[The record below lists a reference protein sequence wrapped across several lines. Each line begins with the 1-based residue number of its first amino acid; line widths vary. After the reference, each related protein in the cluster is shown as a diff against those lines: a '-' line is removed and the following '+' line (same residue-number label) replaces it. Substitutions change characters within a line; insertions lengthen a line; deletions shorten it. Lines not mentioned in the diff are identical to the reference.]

1 MSEKPQ
7 LSVLDRPNSYIGR
20 SVPRPNARRLLAGRG
35 QFPTDVS
42 LPRMVHVA
50 FARSPFA
57 HARIASV
64 DTEAARQAPGVVG
77 VFTGEDIA
85 GVCQPWVGT
94 LEHFAGMKSP
104 PQYPLAHN
112 VTRWQ
117 GEPVVAVVAQTRALA
132 EDALELLLIDYEE
145 LSPVT
150 DPETALDPETPLIHP
165 ELGDN
170 LVFSSK
176 VEAGDV
182 DRVFAEADLVVED
195 EFHFGRH
202 TGVTLEPRVVVADYD
217 PSEERLTAYHG
228 TQTPYQMQDVY
239 ARHLGLAEENVR
251 VVVKDIGGAFGIKL
265 HVHGEEMT
273 TCALSM
279 LLKRPVK
286 WSADRL
292 ESFVSDIHARDHRVR
307 ARLALTREGR
317 ILGYD
322 VDDLT
327 GVGAY
332 SVYPRTSVVE
342 GNQVIKLVGAPYTQ
356 EHYRAALKVVLQNK
370 NVMSQYRA
378 VGHPVAFAVTEA
390 LVDKAAAEL
399 GLDPLELRAV
409 NYVSDD
415 AYPYK
420 TASGFTYEGLSLQRS
435 LEKLKEMID
444 YQGLREEQSEL
455 RKKGVYRGIGIG
467 TFVEITAPGAAFY
480 GVGGARISSQ
490 DGCSMKLEPSG
501 KVQLAISINELGQG
515 TETIVAQIAA
525 TELGIAMEDIRVVT
539 GDTGATPYGG
549 AAWASRAAAIG
560 GEAALRAARALRESI
575 LEVAGAALQSSPSEL
590 DLRDGLVVNRED
602 GGERISLA
610 EVGRIAYF
618 RSDTLPPGFQP
629 QLSVVRHYSPQ
640 GLPFA
645 FTNGVHASYV
655 EVDAD
660 TGLVKLLKHWVVE
673 DCGRVLNPKLVDEQA
688 RGGVAQGIGM
698 ALFEECL
705 YSADGQLTNGSLAD
719 YLVPLSS
726 ELPDIEVAHIET
738 PSQSSEIGAKGA
750 GEAGTAASPAAI
762 MNAVN
767 DAIAPLG
774 GRVTA
779 MPMTPERILRSLK
792 RI

>member
-1 MSEKPQ
+1 MSHKSPF
-7 LSVLDRPNSYIGR
+7 SILDRPNSYIGR

-35 QFPTDVS
+35 QFSTDIN

-50 FARSPFA
+50 FARSPYA
-57 HARIASV
+57 HARITSI

-77 VFTGEDIA
+77 VFTGDDIA
-85 GVCQPWVGT
+85 EVCQPWVGT
-94 LEHFAGMKSP
+94 LEHFAGMKSA
-104 PQYPLAHN
+104 PQYPLARN
-112 VTRWQ
+112 VARWQ
-117 GEPVVAVVAQTRALA
+117 GEPVVAVVAHTRAQA
-132 EDALELLLIDYEE
+132 EDALELLLIEYEE
-145 LSPVT
+145 LPAVT
-150 DPETALDPETPLIHP
+150 DPETALDSETPLIHP

-170 LVFSSK
+170 LVFSST
-176 VEAGDV
+176 VETGDIE
-182 DRVFAEADLVVED
+182 RAFTEADLVVED

-217 PSEERLTAYHG
+217 PSEEQLTAYHG

-239 ARHLGLAEENVR
+239 ARHLGLAEEKVR
-251 VVVKDIGGAFGIKL
+251 VVAKDIGGAFGIKL
-265 HVHGEEMT
+265 HVYGEEMT
-273 TCALSM
+273 TCALSV

-286 WSADRL
+286 WVADRL

-307 ARLALTREGR
+307 ARLALTKDGR

-332 SVYPRTSVVE
+332 SVYPRTSAVE
-342 GNQVIKLVGAPYTQ
+342 GNQVIRLVGAPYTQ
-356 EHYRAALKVVLQNK
+356 QHYRAVLKVVLQNK

-378 VGHPVAFAVTEA
+378 VGHPVAFVVTES

-399 GLDPLELRAV
+399 DIDPAELRAR
-409 NYVSDD
+409 NYIPDD
-415 AYPYK
+415 AYPYT
-420 TASGFTYEGLSLQRS
+420 TASGYTYEGLSLQRS
-435 LEKLKEMID
+435 LEKLREMID
-444 YQGLREEQSEL
+444 YDALRDEQSQL
-455 RKKGVYRGIGIG
+455 RKRNIYRGIGFG
-467 TFVEITAPGAAFY
+467 TFVEITAPGPAFY
-480 GVGGARISSQ
+480 GVGGARISAQ

-501 KVQLAISINELGQG
+501 KVQLAISVNELGQG
-515 TETIVAQIAA
+515 TETIVAQVAA
-525 TELGIAMEDIRVVT
+525 TALGVAMEDIRVTT

-549 AAWASRAAAIG
+549 AAWASRGAAIG
-560 GEAALRAARALRESI
+560 SEAAASAAQSLRENI
-575 LEVAGAALQSSPSEL
+575 LEVAGAILQESPTDL
-590 DLRDGLVVNRED
+590 DLRDSQIVSSAD
-602 GGERISLA
+602 GEERISLA

-618 RSDTLPPGFQP
+618 RSDTLPPNFHP

-655 EVDAD
+655 EVDVD
-660 TGLVKLLKHWVVE
+660 TGLVRLLKHWVVE
-673 DCGRVLNPKLVDEQA
+673 DCGRVLNPKLVEEQA

-705 YSADGQLTNGSLAD
+705 YNSSGQLTNGSLAD
-719 YLVPLSS
+719 YLVPLAS
-726 ELPDIEVAHIET
+726 ELPDIEVTHMET
-738 PSQSSEIGAKGA
+738 PSQYSQIGAKGA

-774 GRVTA
+774 GRITT
-779 MPMTPERILRSLK
+779 MPMTPDRILRALK

>member
-7 LSVLDRPNSYIGR
+7 FSVLDRPNSYIGR

-35 QFPTDVS
+35 QYPTDVS
-42 LPRMVHVA
+42 LPRMVQVA

-57 HARIASV
+57 HARITSV

-85 GVCQPWVGT
+85 KVCQPWIGT
-94 LEHFAGMKSP
+94 LDHFAGMKSA
-104 PQYPLAHN
+104 PQYPLARD
-112 VTRWQ
+112 VVRWQ

-132 EDALELLLIDYEE
+132 EDALEMLLIDYEE
-145 LSPVT
+145 LPAVT

-165 ELGDN
+165 DLGDN

-176 VEAGDV
+176 VDSGDI
-182 DRVFAEADLVVED
+182 DSAFAEADLVVED

-251 VVVKDIGGAFGIKL
+251 VMVKDIGGAFGIKL

-273 TCALSM
+273 TCALSIM
-279 LLKRPVK
+279 LKRPVK
-286 WSADRL
+286 WTADRL
-292 ESFVSDIHARDHRVR
+292 ESFASDIHARDHRVR
-307 ARLALTREGR
+307 ARLALTKEGR

-356 EHYRAALKVVLQNK
+356 QHYRAALKVVLQNK

-378 VGHPVAFAVTEA
+378 VGHPIAFAVTEA

-399 GLDPLELRAV
+399 GLDPLDLRAL

-435 LEKLKEMID
+435 LEKLKDMID

-455 RKKGVYRGIGIG
+455 RKKGIYRGIGIG

-501 KVQLAISINELGQG
+501 KVQLAVSINELGQG

-525 TELGIAMEDIRVVT
+525 TELGITMEDISVVT

-560 GEAALRAARALRESI
+560 GEATLRAARALRESI
-575 LEVAGAALQSSPSEL
+575 LEVAGVTLQSSPSEL
-590 DLRDGLVVNRED
+590 DLRDGFVVSSED
-602 GGERISLA
+602 GEERISLA

-655 EVDAD
+655 EVDGD
-660 TGLVKLLKHWVVE
+660 TGLVRLLKHWVVE

-705 YSADGQLTNGSLAD
+705 YSSDGQLTNGSLAD

-738 PSQSSEIGAKGA
+738 PSLSSEIGAKGA

-774 GRVTA
+774 GRITA

>member
-1 MSEKPQ
+1 MNDKQP
-7 LSVLDRPNSYIGR
+7 LSILDRPNSYIGR

-35 QFPTDVS
+35 QYPTDVN

-50 FARSPFA
+50 FARSPYA
-57 HARIASV
+57 HARIVSI
-64 DTEAARQAPGVVG
+64 DIEAARKAPGVVG

-85 GVCQPWVGT
+85 KVCKPWVGT
-94 LEHFAGMKSP
+94 LEHFAGMKSA
-104 PQYPLAHN
+104 PQYPLARD
-112 VTRWQ
+112 VARWQ

-132 EDALELLLIDYEE
+132 EDALELLQIDYEE
-145 LSPVT
+145 LPAVT
-150 DPETALDPETPLIHP
+150 DPETALDPDTPLIHP

-170 LVFSSK
+170 LVFGSK
-176 VEAGDV
+176 VEAGDIE
-182 DRVFAEADLVVED
+182 RAFAEADLVVED

-202 TGVTLEPRVVVADYD
+202 TGVTLEPRTVVADYD

-251 VVVKDIGGAFGIKL
+251 VVAKDIGGAFGIKL
-265 HVHGEEMT
+265 HVHGEEMA
-273 TCALSM
+273 TCALSI

-307 ARLALTREGR
+307 ARLALTRDGR
-317 ILGYD
+317 ILGFD

-327 GVGAY
+327 GVGPY
-332 SVYPRTSVVE
+332 SVYPRTSAVE
-342 GNQVIKLVGAPYTQ
+342 GNQVIRLIGSPYTQ
-356 EHYRAALKVVLQNK
+356 EHYRAVLKVVLQNK

-378 VGHPVAFAVTEA
+378 VGHPIAFAVTES

-399 GLDPLELRAV
+399 GMDPTELRAR
-409 NYVSDD
+409 NYVPDD

-420 TASGFTYEGLSLQRS
+420 TASGYTFEGLSLLRS
-435 LEKLKEMID
+435 LEMLREMID
-444 YQGLREEQSEL
+444 YEALREEQAKL
-455 RKKGVYRGIGIG
+455 RERGIYRGIGFG
-467 TFVEITAPGAAFY
+467 TFVEITAPGPAFY
-480 GVGGARISSQ
+480 GVGGARISAQ

-501 KVQLAISINELGQG
+501 KVQLAISVNELGQG
-515 TETIVAQIAA
+515 TETIIAQVAA
-525 TELGIAMEDIRVVT
+525 TELGVPMENIRVVT

-549 AAWASRAAAIG
+549 AAWASRGAAIG
-560 GEAALRAARALRESI
+560 SEAALRAARALRENI
-575 LEVAGAALQSSPSEL
+575 LEVAGTILQTSPTDL
-590 DLRDGLVVNRED
+590 DLRNGQVVSRED
-602 GGERISLA
+602 GEERISLA

-629 QLSVVRHYSPQ
+629 QLSVVRHFSPQ

-645 FTNGVHASYV
+645 FTNGIHASYV
-655 EVDAD
+655 EVDVE
-660 TGLVKLLKHWVVE
+660 TGLVRLLKHWVVE
-673 DCGRVLNPKLVDEQA
+673 DCGRVLNPKLVDEQT

-705 YSADGQLTNGSLAD
+705 YNADGQLTNGSLAD
-719 YLVPLSS
+719 YLVPLAP
-726 ELPDIEVAHIET
+726 ELPDIEVAHVET
-738 PSQSSEIGAKGA
+738 PSQYSELGAKGA
-750 GEAGTAASPAAI
+750 GEAGTAAAPAAI

-774 GRVTA
+774 GRITA
-779 MPMTPERILRSLK
+779 MPMTPERILRALK